1 MNYLSPNLSFDIVEK
16 YIDKPW
22 NLSVL
27 SHNPNITSDIVEK
40 HINKPWDWQMLSNNP
55 NITSDIVEEHNDK
68 PWNWYDL
75 SRHPNITFHIIEK
88 HIDKHWD
95 WCVLSLN
102 PNITFDFIKKYKH
115 KFIHNIAFVFGM
127 NKFTAE
133 KNRFLESLRK
143 ERIQKRTLEY
153 KEELIANVFH
163 PKRIKK
169 MLLTDIEYLD
179 MI

>member
-1 MNYLSPNLSFDIVEK
+1 MLSYNRI
-16 YIDKPW
+16 
-22 NLSVL
+22 
-27 SHNPNITSDIVEK
+27 ITFDIVEK
-40 HINKPWDWQMLSNNP
+40 HIEKPWDWQMLSN
-55 NITSDIVEEHNDK
+55 
-68 PWNWYDL
+68 
-75 SRHPNITFHIIEK
+75 
-88 HIDKHWD
+88 
-95 WCVLSLN
+95 N

-133 KNRFLESLRK
+133 KNRFLESLQK
-143 ERIQKRTLEY
+143 ERIHKRALEY
-153 KEELIANVFH
+153 KKELIANVFH